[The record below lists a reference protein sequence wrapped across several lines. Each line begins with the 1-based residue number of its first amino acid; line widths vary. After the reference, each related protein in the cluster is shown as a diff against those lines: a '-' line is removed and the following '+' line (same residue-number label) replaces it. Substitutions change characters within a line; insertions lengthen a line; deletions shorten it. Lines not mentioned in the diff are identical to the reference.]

1 MRIIILTK
9 KEKFGAQEAIEYAR
23 EKFDE
28 VEVISG
34 GNDDEFPKR
43 LYDEHFDILISYI
56 SPWIVPK
63 SVLERTKQWNIN
75 FHPGPPEYP
84 GIGCFNFALYESAK
98 EFGATAHLMESKVDT
113 GRIIGVRRLP
123 ISSDETVLSLSL
135 KTYSAQYSLFIDI
148 VDFISSNN
156 SLPVC
161 SEDWKRKPT
170 TRKELEDLATIKPA
184 MSQEEIA
191 NRIRATYYPDKPA
204 PFIDIGGYRFEYNP
218 ER

>member
-1 MRIIILTK
+1 MRIVILAK
-9 KEKFGAQEAIEYAR
+9 KEKFGVQEAIEYSR
-23 EKFDE
+23 EKFGE

-34 GNDDEFPKR
+34 DNGDEFPKR
-43 LYDEHFDILISYI
+43 LYDEDFDMLISYI
-56 SPWIVPK
+56 SPWIIPK
-63 SVLERTKQWNIN
+63 SVLGRTKQWNIN

-98 EFGATAHLMESKVDT
+98 EFGATAHLMGQKVDT
-113 GRIIGVRRLP
+113 GRIIGVRRFP

-135 KTYSAQYSLFIDI
+135 KTYSAQYSLFIDT

-156 SLPVC
+156 SLPAC

-170 TRKELEDLATIKPA
+170 TRKELEDLATIKPVMA
-184 MSQEEIA
+184 QEEIA
-191 NRIRATYYPDKPA
+191 KKIRATYYQGKPA

-218 ER
+218 KR